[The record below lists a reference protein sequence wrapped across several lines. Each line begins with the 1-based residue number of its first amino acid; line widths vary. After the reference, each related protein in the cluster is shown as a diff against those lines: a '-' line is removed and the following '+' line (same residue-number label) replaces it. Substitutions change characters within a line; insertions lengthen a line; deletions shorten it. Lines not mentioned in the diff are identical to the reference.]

1 MAYEVFFL
9 KSSLFLYSFY
19 PRDIFL
25 KYEILRLLPYLFVLG
40 EKYTDDASGGA
51 EAES

>member
-1 MAYEVFFL
+1 MTYEVFFL
-9 KSSLFLYSFY
+9 KSSLLLYSFCLK
-19 PRDIFL
+19 DLFL